1 MYSQT
6 EREERGQG
14 QTQLKLATKARTWTK
29 RGITRYTTDSNVEQK
44 LILSSQQIQV
54 TQLRSMWTQ

>member
-14 QTQLKLATKARTWTK
+14 QTQLKLATRP
-29 RGITRYTTDSNVEQK
+29 GQSGLHDICTTDSNVEQK

-54 TQLRSMWTQ
+54 TQL